1 MKTIKILAK
10 VICVTLLCLSCDN
23 ISEKTSVTLSENV
36 TLVIDPIYSPR
47 TENSFLLGDYG
58 SYLNYLK
65 DSDYI
70 VGISA
75 SKANALSS
83 HKIKSYCGPRYN
95 YDTKSSDFNSFEVK
109 IDNKIFSHSAVTKST
124 FNEQALYGKNLTF
137 SITPKVPTKSNGCD
151 IELYVPEMINITKP
165 STEAV
170 ENLLPL
176 CYYDGFKLCWNSDS
190 KNKNGVIVIIEWI
203 GEMVIGNDI
212 PETHVRRVCVFDDTG
227 ESILPNDI
235 FEDIPDTA
243 VCHLTLLRGNAENI
257 NIDNESFNIMVESHE
272 FLNFVLIREIKHI

>member
-23 ISEKTSVTLSENV
+23 ISEKTSVTLSENI

-83 HKIKSYCGPRYN
+83 HKIKSYC
-95 YDTKSSDFNSFEVK
+95 
-109 IDNKIFSHSAVTKST
+109 AVILIQMHRIT
-124 FNEQALYGKNLTF
+124 F
-137 SITPKVPTKSNGCD
+137 V
-151 IELYVPEMINITKP
+151 
-165 STEAV
+165 
-170 ENLLPL
+170 
-176 CYYDGFKLCWNSDS
+176 
-190 KNKNGVIVIIEWI
+190 
-203 GEMVIGNDI
+203 
-212 PETHVRRVCVFDDTG
+212 
-227 ESILPNDI
+227 
-235 FEDIPDTA
+235 
-243 VCHLTLLRGNAENI
+243 
-257 NIDNESFNIMVESHE
+257 
-272 FLNFVLIREIKHI
+272 EIKIYSIFASQNIQ